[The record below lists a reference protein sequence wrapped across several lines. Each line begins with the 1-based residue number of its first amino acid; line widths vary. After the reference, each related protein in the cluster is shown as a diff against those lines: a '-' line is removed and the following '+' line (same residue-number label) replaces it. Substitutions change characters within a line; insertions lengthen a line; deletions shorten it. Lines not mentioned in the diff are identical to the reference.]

1 VTETPLIA
9 LLAALGSALAHAA
22 MTLFTKQARD
32 MLVFRAV
39 SMTICAGLLSPVLV
53 LVPFPPWEAWRFLLV
68 GAAIMWAF
76 NMLMISAMTRGQM
89 NLVYPVMRGAAPAL
103 AGLFALVI
111 LDEPLSPLA
120 VTGLALASAA
130 LIAFAWPER
139 GGGPKAAALAFALS
153 AAVMTAGYTVNDASG
168 VRAAGS
174 TLSYLAWLFVLL
186 AASLTITALVRRG
199 RDFLR
204 QARPELRRAALSS
217 GFNITTYGLLLFA
230 LSIAPVAP
238 VAAVRETSIV
248 FGAILAAL
256 VLKEPFGLRRAG
268 LAVVLAGALA
278 LLHAG

>member
-1 VTETPLIA
+1 MSETPLIA
-9 LLAALGSALAHAA
+9 LAAALGSALAHAF

-39 SMTICAGLLSPVLV
+39 TMAICALALSPL
-53 LVPFPPWEAWRFLLV
+53 LILLPFPPWEAWRFLLL
-68 GAAIMWAF
+68 GAGIIWAF
-76 NMLMISAMTRGQM
+76 NMAMIAAMQRGQM

-103 AGLFALVI
+103 AGLFAALI

-120 VTGLALASAA
+120 IAGLSAASAA

-139 GGGPKAAALAFALS
+139 GGAPKAAALAFALS
-153 AAVMTAGYTVNDASG
+153 ASVMTASYTVNDASG

-174 TLSYLAWLFVLL
+174 ALSYLSWFFVLT
-186 AASLTITALVRRG
+186 ALTLGATALVRRG
-199 RDFLR
+199 DAIIAL
-204 QARPELRRAALSS
+204 ARAELPRAAASS
-217 GFNITTYGLLLFA
+217 VFNITTYGLALYA

-238 VAAVRETSIV
+238 VAALRETSIV

-256 VLKEPFGLRRAG
+256 VLKEPFGMRRAV

-278 LLHAG
+278 LLQLG